1 MSLKFLF
8 LLTLISLSAN
18 YGYCYKILGVFAF
31 PGISHNILTSKL
43 MRGLLEAG
51 HDVTMVATIPLK
63 DVPPKGGKYNEIL
76 LDGIVQNFEAL
87 STNKN
92 MFDMTK
98 DNLLLMLVN
107 MAEHF
112 KTFNT
117 LTFTDPKVQQ
127 LIHSGEKF
135 DAVVLEQFNNDG
147 LKVFAHIFD
156 CPLIILSSMGPN
168 SWVNNLVGNPSPVSY
183 ASHFM
188 VGDFSKDLSIYNRAS
203 NLFAYISD
211 YFISNFYLL
220 PQQDAAIREH
230 FPDAPPFGDLYT
242 NVSLIL
248 LNSHI
253 SYYPALPVVPNMV
266 EVGGYFIDP
275 PKELPKD
282 VKDILD
288 NSPEGVI
295 YFSMGSN
302 LKSKDLPLEKREFI
316 LRVLGKLKEKVLWK
330 FEEDLP
336 DRPKNVLIRK
346 WLPQQDILAHPNIK
360 LFITH
365 GGLLS
370 TTETIYHGVPILA
383 IPVFGDQNAN
393 ADRAVA
399 GGYGLKLEY
408 LSSDFTEENLEKK
421 LNELLHN
428 PQYRN
433 NVKSKQKLF
442 HDRPEKPMKTAV
454 YWVEY
459 AIRHKGAPHLRVAGA
474 KLPWYKYYMVDV
486 LAVILLALLVVYK
499 TGKCVVQKLFG
510 KIKQTVSSEKKK
522 N

>member
-8 LLTLISLSAN
+8 VLTLITLSASD
-18 YGYCYKILGVFAF
+18 GYCYKILGVFPF
-31 PGISHNILTSKL
+31 PGISHNILSSKL
-43 MRGLLEAG
+43 MKGLLEAG
-51 HDVTMVATIPLK
+51 HDVTMVGSLPIK
-63 DVPPKGGKYNEIL
+63 DVPKGGKYNEIII
-76 LDGIVQNFEAL
+76 DGIVKHFQTTM
-87 STNKN
+87 SSMN
-92 MFDMTK
+92 MFDMEK
-98 DNLLLMLVN
+98 EGFLKLLVTMSEN
-107 MAEHF
+107 
-112 KTFNT
+112 FNT
-117 LTFTDPKVQQ
+117 FLGLTFTDPKVQQ

-135 DAVVLEQFNNDG
+135 DAVIVEQFSNDA

-156 CPLIILSSMGPN
+156 CHLIILSSIGPN
-168 SWVNNLVGNPSPVSY
+168 SWVNDLVGNPSPVSY
-183 ASHFM
+183 AAHFT
-188 VGDFSKDLSIYNRAS
+188 VGDFSKDLSIYNRGKNMLIYIGDYLLS
-203 NLFAYISD
+203 NL
-211 YFISNFYLL
+211 YLL
-220 PQQDAAIREH
+220 RKQDAIIRQY
-230 FPDAPPFGDLYT
+230 FPDAPPFMDLYT
-242 NVSLIL
+242 NVSLVL
-248 LNSHI
+248 LNSHT
-253 SYYPALPVVPNMV
+253 SLYPALPVVPNMV
-266 EVGGYFIDP
+266 EIGGYFIDP

-282 VKDILD
+282 LKDILD

-295 YFSMGSN
+295 YFSLGSN
-302 LKSKDLPLEKREFI
+302 LKSKDLPLERREFI
-316 LRVLGKLKEKVLWK
+316 LRVLGKLKEKVLCK

-346 WLPQQDILAHPNIK
+346 WLPQQDVLAHPNIK

-408 LSSDFTEENLEKK
+408 LSPDFTEENLEKK

-433 NVKSKQKLF
+433 NVKSKQKVY

-454 YWVEY
+454 YWIEY